1 MAGNTCDNERVG
13 VSGLENIL
21 ENTSFLHSTPKKEE
35 ELFESSVLLKNL
47 LGVQSEEQNSNCK
60 INLGASGYVERD
72 SGLGTSLNLTPNIPS
87 YFEHVDQAATDQI
100 HALLRKE
107 APKARSA
114 SFGGYS
120 DLTRPVVGGRN
131 NFQQVSR
138 PGLCSGNF
146 GSGLLEPDS
155 PVNPGYHQNQR
166 SYSSES
172 GSPTMDQAVLMGRRY
187 GLSGGSPFSDAG
199 YGTSGG
205 SSPDYNLSE
214 LVRTLNVKY
223 GKPDAPKTPSPPQD
237 CSISPASLFGGADCF
252 RQQFQQQ
259 HEAAAG
265 HMAAGGGI
273 GRARLPSITE
283 MDPAVS
289 AAVKHAYQQQDDNN
303 LLNSLLNQPRTLS
316 EHQVG
321 AASLLADR
329 QQVNSLFATNPADPS
344 SLDRAARMYRNA
356 ANLYDATCAWSGQ
369 LPPRSH
375 KNPIFSCKIFLG
387 GVPWDLTEA
396 TLVQTFKPFG
406 PIQVEWPGR
415 ESSPSTPKGYVYVI
429 FEQEASVKMLLSNC
443 THDYTQGGSWYYR
456 ISSRRM
462 RSKEVQIIPW
472 VIADSNYVRCPSQR
486 LEPHNTVFVGAL
498 HGMMNAEGLAHIF
511 NDLFGGVVYSGIDTD
526 KHKYPIGSGRVTF
539 NNTKSYMRAV
549 AAAFIEIKTQKFNKK
564 VQVDPYLEDALC
576 STCKLKQG
584 PYFCRDL
591 TCFKYF
597 CRFCWEL
604 HHSLEII
611 RHHKPLMRNTRNV
624 GPPATRPTISLSPNC
639 PPPDHDL
646 E

>member
-1 MAGNTCDNERVG
+1 MKDNEHCTAN
-13 VSGLENIL
+13 SSE
-21 ENTSFLHSTPKKEE
+21 STTGNKD
-35 ELFESSVLLKNL
+35 N
-47 LGVQSEEQNSNCK
+47 
-60 INLGASGYVERD
+60 D
-72 SGLGTSLNLTPNIPS
+72 SGLGISFNSTLPSLRDQQKTESTISGADPILNLIS
-87 YFEHVDQAATDQI
+87 KDF
-100 HALLRKE
+100 
-107 APKARSA
+107 PKPRSA
-114 SFGGYS
+114 SFGGYT
-120 DLTRPVVGGRN
+120 DI
-131 NFQQVSR
+131 SR
-138 PGLCSGNF
+138 PLGCHIAL
-146 GSGLLEPDS
+146 DS
-155 PVNPGYHQNQR
+155 NSPISFPYQR
-166 SYSSES
+166 SISSEA
-172 GSPTMDQAVLMGRRY
+172 GSPTLEQAVLMGHRY
-187 GLSGGSPFSDAG
+187 GTSISGESPSSDAG

-223 GKPDAPKTPSPPQD
+223 GKNEPPKTPSPPHD
-237 CSISPASLFGGADCF
+237 CSISPFGLFGQDG
-252 RQQFQQQ
+252 FQQHTPHQ
-259 HEAAAG
+259 QQLMLNDDLHG
-265 HMAAGGGI
+265 K
-273 GRARLPSITE
+273 LPSISE
-283 MDPAVS
+283 VDPAVS
-289 AAVKHAYQQQDDNN
+289 AVVNNQDSA
-303 LLNSLLNQPRTLS
+303 SLLNNIFNRSKPLY

-329 QQVNSLFATNPADPS
+329 QQVNSLFITNPADPS

-369 LPPRSH
+369 LPPRTH

-415 ESSPSTPKGYVYVI
+415 DSSPSTPKGYVYVI
-429 FEQEASVKMLLSNC
+429 FEQETSVKMLLSNC
-443 THDYTQGGSWYYR
+443 THDFTQGGSWYYR

-498 HGMMNAEGLAHIF
+498 HGMLNAEGLAHIF
-511 NDLFGGVVYSGIDTD
+511 NDLFDGVVYAGIDTD

-539 NNTKSYMRAV
+539 NNAKSYMRAV

-604 HHSLEII
+604 QHSLDVI

-624 GPPATRPTISLSPNC
+624 GPPATRPTISLSPSC
-639 PPPDHDL
+639 PSDQDIL

>member
-1 MAGNTCDNERVG
+1 MAVDNCESEKG
-13 VSGLENIL
+13 TGKGLENLL
-21 ENTSFLHSTPKKEE
+21 ENTGFLHSTPKKEE
-35 ELFESSVLLKNL
+35 ELLESSVLLKSL
-47 LGVQSEEQNSNCK
+47 LGVQSDDRSSSCK
-60 INLGASGYVERD
+60 TNLGYMEHD
-72 SGLGTSLNLTPNIPS
+72 SGLGTSLNVSNIPS
-87 YFEHVDQAATDQI
+87 YFEQTADQSVTDQLQ
-100 HALLRKE
+100 ALLRME
-107 APKARSA
+107 TAPPKTRSA

-120 DLTRPVVGGRN
+120 DLTRPAATGSN
-131 NFQQVSR
+131 SFSQVTR
-138 PGLCSGNF
+138 PGI
-146 GSGLLEPDS
+146 GLLEPDS
-155 PVNPGYHQNQR
+155 PVNYQNQR
-166 SYSSES
+166 AYSSES
-172 GSPTMDQAVLMGRRY
+172 GSPTLDQAVLMGRRY

-223 GKPDAPKTPSPPQD
+223 GKPEAPPKTPSPPHD
-237 CSISPASLFGGADCF
+237 CSISPASLFGGADCY
-252 RQQFQQQ
+252 RQQLQQQ
-259 HEAAAG
+259 QQQEQT
-265 HMAAGGGI
+265 GGVGYR
-273 GRARLPSITE
+273 RAKLPSISE

-289 AAVKHAYQQQDDNN
+289 AAVKHAHHQYHQQEENN
-303 LLNSLLNQPRTLS
+303 LLNSLLMNQPRTLS

-329 QQVNSLFATNPADPS
+329 QQVNSLFVTNPADPG

-396 TLVQTFKPFG
+396 TLMQTFKPFG
-406 PIQVEWPGR
+406 HIQVEWPGR

-429 FEQEASVKMLLSNC
+429 FEQEASVKMLLSHC

-498 HGMMNAEGLAHIF
+498 HGMLNAEGLAHIF
-511 NDLFGGVVYSGIDTD
+511 NDLFGGGV
-526 KHKYPIGSGRVTF
+526 R
-539 NNTKSYMRAV
+539 
-549 AAAFIEIKTQKFNKK
+549 
-564 VQVDPYLEDALC
+564 
-576 STCKLKQG
+576 
-584 PYFCRDL
+584 
-591 TCFKYF
+591 
-597 CRFCWEL
+597 
-604 HHSLEII
+604 
-611 RHHKPLMRNTRNV
+611 RH
-624 GPPATRPTISLSPNC
+624 
-639 PPPDHDL
+639 
-646 E
+646 